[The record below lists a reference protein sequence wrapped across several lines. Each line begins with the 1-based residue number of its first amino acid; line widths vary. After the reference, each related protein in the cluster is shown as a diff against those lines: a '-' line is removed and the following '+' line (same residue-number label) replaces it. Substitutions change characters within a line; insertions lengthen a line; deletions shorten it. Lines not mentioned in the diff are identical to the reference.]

1 MIKKWIIKEPV
12 SSTLV
17 EPFRSTLKINP
28 TLATLLMQ
36 RGIDSFDAAHQ
47 FFRPKLEDLHD
58 PFLMKDM
65 EKAVLRLDKAIN
77 EGESILFFGDY
88 DVDGTTAVALMHA
101 YVGQHYDKLHY
112 YIPDRFKEGYGLS
125 QEGIDYAKE
134 RDCKLLIALDCGI
147 RSVDLIDA
155 NPEIDFII
163 CDHHEP
169 GEQLPKALILNP
181 KQTDCPYP
189 YKELCGT
196 GVAYK
201 FLHAWTLHNNWPM
214 EELYLNLDRVAVAI
228 GADIVPVTG
237 ENRILAFHGL
247 RLLNSE
253 KRCCYRAL
261 VSNAKRSFPLT
272 LTDVVF
278 TIAPRIN
285 AIGRMKHGSTAVEL
299 MLATSNKDA
308 DLLSADLEESNTY
321 RREVDA
327 EILEEALEILQKDE
341 FYWDSHSTVVYNPN
355 WNKGV
360 VGIVASRLIDKHF
373 KPTIV
378 LTKNEDGKLAG
389 SARSINSFNIYEALQ
404 KCSEHLIQFGGHA
417 FAAGMTLEEN
427 QFEAFRKRFEEVCK
441 QSILPSELI
450 PIEIADIELTF
461 KEIFEENEPRTI
473 VPKFK
478 RILAQMEPHGPGNMK
493 PQFLTR
499 NLFAIETRL
508 LNDSH
513 LKLKVVDTES
523 DVMLDAIG
531 FFMPDKMEFVAEGV
545 PFDLLYTLEENSWK
559 DKKTLQL
566 NIKDIRPTI

>member
-65 EKAVLRLDKAIN
+65 EKAVLRLDKAKN

-88 DVDGTTAVALMHA
+88 DVDGTTAVALMHE

-169 GEQLPKALILNP
+169 GEQLPQALILNP
-181 KQTDCPYP
+181 KQADCPYP

-427 QFEAFRKRFEEVCK
+427 QFEDFRKRFDEVCK
-441 QSILPSELI
+441 QSIPPNELV